1 MSLFRQ
7 RAFEEGGAF
16 RSSSQEVSMVSD
28 RSMALENRK
37 PKDHCPR
44 MLSLLTIIFILVPL
58 FGQGR
63 VTSPKQQFGFDIGA
77 DYTLVNYSQ
86 LLAYWQK
93 LDEESDRLV
102 VERIGTTAEGRP
114 MVMAII
120 TSPANQ
126 KKRSRL
132 REISRRLALAE
143 GLNDGQARTLANEG
157 KAVVLI
163 DGGLHATEVL
173 GSQQLIE
180 LVWQMTSRNDPETKR
195 ILDNVIL
202 LAIPSNPD
210 GLELVADW
218 YLRETDPLKRTTRGI
233 PRLYQKYIGHDN
245 NRDFYMVTQPET
257 EAVSRVMF
265 LEWFPQIVYNHHQA
279 GPAGTVLFCSP
290 FRSPFNYFFDPL
302 IPTGI
307 DLVGGAMHSRFAAEG
322 KAGATMRSGAPYST
336 WWSGGLRSTAY
347 FHNMIGI
354 LTETIGNPTPLDI
367 PFLPEKQLPEND
379 LPFPVPPQQ
388 WHFRQSV
395 DYSITADRAIL
406 DLAAKMREDFLLNI
420 YRMGRNSIERGSRD
434 HWTVSPK
441 RIQVV
446 EEAIHKENIKPE
458 GYGRGY
464 PLKYYDLL
472 SDPAARDPRGYIIPS
487 DQPDFG
493 TATKFVNTLLKN
505 GVTVHRA
512 QGPFDVGGRTYPQG
526 SYIVK
531 CDQAFRP
538 HILAM
543 FEPQDHPHDVLY
555 AGGPPIA
562 PYDSAGWTL
571 AYQMGITFERVLED
585 FGGPF
590 EKIQGLAT
598 VPTGKIEGSPNHVGF
613 LIDHR
618 VNDSFT
624 AVNRLLR
631 EGEKVYWM
639 MESLTAEETSFPPGT
654 IFVEAGAET
663 RKKIEREA
671 GALGLR
677 VTAVGKRPPGEALKI
692 APVRIGLWD
701 QYGGSMAS
709 GWTRWLLEQ
718 FEFPFRVVFPPRL
731 DAGNLKNEY
740 DILIFVGGAIPA
752 EDREPRSDFR
762 FFAPPKPEDV
772 PEEFRT
778 RLGSVTVAKTVP
790 QIRQFLEDGG
800 TVLAIGSSTVIGE
813 HLSLPISNPLIERR
827 PDGTERRLPREKY
840 YIPGSVLQAKVD
852 ISRALAFGMNE
863 RTDFYFNNSPVFSL
877 NPEAAAQGVYPVAW
891 FDTPDPL
898 RSGWAWGQSYL
909 KMTVAVV
916 EAAVGKGKL
925 YLFGPE
931 VAFRGQPHGTFKL
944 LFNGIFCGAAQRV
957 TF

>member
-1 MSLFRQ
+1 
-7 RAFEEGGAF
+7 
-16 RSSSQEVSMVSD
+16 MVSHH
-28 RSMALENRK
+28 RIGVLITFV
-37 PKDHCPR
+37 
-44 MLSLLTIIFILVPL
+44 LSLTPL
-58 FGQGR
+58 FGQGQ

-77 DYTLVNYSQ
+77 DYMLVNYSR
-86 LLAYWQK
+86 LLAYWEK

-102 VERIGTTAEGRP
+102 LERIGTTAEGRP

-126 KKRSRL
+126 KKRARFQ
-132 REISRRLALAE
+132 EISRRLALAE
-143 GLNDGQARTLANEG
+143 GLTENQVRVLANEG

-163 DGGLHATEVL
+163 DGGLHATEIL
-173 GSQQLIE
+173 GSHQLIE
-180 LVWQMTSRNDPETKR
+180 LVWQMTGRTDPETKR

-218 YLRETDPLKRTTRGI
+218 YMRERDPVKRSMRGV

-265 LEWFPQIVYNHHQA
+265 REWFPQIVYNHHQT

-302 IPTGI
+302 VPTGI
-307 DLVGGAMHSRFAAEG
+307 ELVGAAMHARFAAEG
-322 KAGATMRSGAPYST
+322 KPGATMRSGAPYST

-354 LTETIGNPTPLDI
+354 LTETIGNPTPMDI
-367 PFLPEKQLPEND
+367 PFLPEKQLPKND
-379 LPFPVPPQQ
+379 LPFPVPPQK

-420 YRMGRNSIERGSRD
+420 YRMGRNAVDRGHRD
-434 HWTVSPK
+434 HWTLSPN

-446 EEAIHKENIKPE
+446 ENAIQKENIKPE

-464 PLKYYDLL
+464 PLKFYELL
-472 SDPAARDPRGYIIPS
+472 HDPAGRDPRGYIIPA

-493 TATKFVNTLLKN
+493 TATKFVNALLKS
-505 GVTVHRA
+505 GVTVLRA
-512 QGPFDVGGRTYPQG
+512 QGPFEVGGKTYPRD

-555 AGGPPIA
+555 PGGPPIA

-571 AYQMGITFERVLED
+571 AYQMGISFDRSLEGFE
-585 FGGPF
+585 GPF
-590 EKIQGLAT
+590 EKVQGPAT
-598 VPTGKIEGSPNHVGF
+598 VPAGKVEGSPNPAGF

-618 VNDSFT
+618 VNDGFI
-624 AVNRLLR
+624 AVNRLLK
-631 EGEKVYWM
+631 EGEDIYWLRD
-639 MESLTAEETSFPPGT
+639 SLVVEGKSYPPGT
-654 IFVEAGAET
+654 IFVKAGPGSRLRLEHEAA
-663 RKKIEREA
+663 
-671 GALGLR
+671 ALGLR
-677 VTAVGKRPPGEALKI
+677 VAAVGASPRGEALKI
-692 APVRIGLWD
+692 IPVRIGLWD

-709 GWTRWLLEQ
+709 GWTRWMLEQ
-718 FEFPFRVVFPPRL
+718 FEFPFEVVFPPQL
-731 DAGNLKNEY
+731 DAGNLKDKY
-740 DILIFVGGAIPA
+740 DVLIFVGGAIPR
-752 EDREPRSDFR
+752 EDREPRSEFR
-762 FFAPPKPEDV
+762 FFAPPKPEEI
-772 PEEFRT
+772 PEEFRN
-778 RLGSVTVAKTVP
+778 RLGRVSVAKTVP
-790 QIRQFLEDGG
+790 QIRQFLKEGG
-800 TVLAIGSSTVIGE
+800 AVLAIGSSTVIGE
-813 HLSLPISNPLIERR
+813 HVGLPLSDPLVERR
-827 PDGTERRLPREKY
+827 PDGTENRLPREKY
-840 YIPGSVLQAKVD
+840 YIPGSILQAKVD
-852 ISRALAFGMNE
+852 ITQALAFGMNE
-863 RTDFYFNNSPVFSL
+863 RTDFYFNNSPVFTL
-877 NPEAAAQGVYPVAW
+877 HPQAAAQGVCPVAW
-891 FDTPDPL
+891 FDTSTPL

-909 KMTVAVV
+909 EMTVAVL

-925 YLFGPE
+925 FLYGPE

-944 LFNGIFCGAAQRV
+944 LFNGIFYGAAK
-957 TF
+957 TATL